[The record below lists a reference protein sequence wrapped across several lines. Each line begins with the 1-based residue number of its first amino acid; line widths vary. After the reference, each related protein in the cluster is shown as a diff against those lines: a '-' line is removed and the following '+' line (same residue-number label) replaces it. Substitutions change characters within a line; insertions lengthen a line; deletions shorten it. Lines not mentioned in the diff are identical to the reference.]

1 MQTSFFC
8 KYPRTRIEKK
18 KIVLGA
24 KVVRLPRLD
33 FELGLAQ
40 VKTWLGSPSQP

>member
-1 MQTSFFC
+1 MQTSFFAN
-8 KYPRTRIEKK
+8 TRALESRKK
-18 KIVLGA
+18 QFVLGA

-40 VKTWLGSPSQP
+40 VKT